1 MSSNTGA
8 GGNGSQMVCD
18 MDEHGTNGDMKGD
31 ALNVAA
37 TALETYQEEK
47 DISRHIKVVFTINVS
62 YPLPLFVVQLIMSCP
77 RNISFLHIIS
87 LSSVFLSSLIL
98 KSLSTLYFNVYRIIL
113 TTNMAL
119 LGIVLLVVTSEH
131 L

>member
-77 RNISFLHIIS
+77 RNISFHFLAYHFT
-87 LSSVFLSSLIL
+87 FLSLP
-98 KSLSTLYFNVYRIIL
+98 
-113 TTNMAL
+113 L
-119 LGIVLLVVTSEH
+119 LAYPQITFH
-131 L
+131 PMF